1 MMLRLII
8 TLFSVLFV
16 QISNGQQ
23 NRVFKDGKGFS
34 SVFQQMDKG
43 EFLGTANG
51 VLFIKTEDDKDLILD
66 FQGSNGA
73 LEIQKDLDEV
83 YDVST
88 KSYYAKTTS
97 RQSEIR
103 YETYG
108 LANGIGI
115 KLNEQWFELTAI
127 DGGCD
132 LVIDGIK
139 YTYKAESRTEYLVL
153 VVEKELELSNWQYL
167 IRTEH
172 KMNPNNIDELREK
185 KKKLKLL
192 PNSAI
197 VFAIKRK

>member
-1 MMLRLII
+1 MLRLII

-185 KKKLKLL
+185 RKKLKLL